1 MKSFVLP
8 LALLPLLVLANGAPD
23 VVAAE
28 VTAKSKVA
36 GGQRHTSFPRTHRA
50 NQHRHRMPSA
60 AASGQV
66 GTASYY
72 KHGQSVA
79 SGGRFN
85 PNAMTAAH
93 PTLPFGTRVRV
104 THLASGRT
112 VEVRINDRGPFIAG
126 RILDLSKAAADI
138 IGLTASGIARV
149 SMTVL
154 GR

>member
-1 MKSFVLP
+1 MRSFVLP
-8 LALLPLLVLANGAPD
+8 PALLLLLAIGAPD
-23 VVAAE
+23 VAAAE

-36 GGQRHTSFPRTHRA
+36 GGQRYAGFPRTQRA
-50 NQHRHRMPSA
+50 NQNRRRVPA
-60 AASGQV
+60 PAASGQI
-66 GTASYY
+66 GTASFY
-72 KHGQSVA
+72 KHGQFVA

-85 PNAMTAAH
+85 PGAMTAAH

-104 THLASGRT
+104 THLGSGRT

-126 RILDLSKAAADI
+126 RILDLSRAAADI
-138 IGLTASGIARV
+138 IGLTASGVARV

>member
-1 MKSFVLP
+1 MKSFVLLP
-8 LALLPLLVLANGAPD
+8 ALLPLLVFTYDASDA
-23 VVAAE
+23 VAGG
-28 VTAKSKVA
+28 VTAKSKVVA
-36 GGQRHTSFPRTHRA
+36 GQRHANLPRTHR
-50 NQHRHRMPSA
+50 RHRVPHA
-60 AASGQV
+60 AAGQV

-72 KHGQSVA
+72 KHGQFVA

-85 PNAMTAAH
+85 PGAMTAAH

-104 THLASGRT
+104 THLGSGRT

-138 IGLTASGIARV
+138 IGLTASGVARV

>member
-1 MKSFVLP
+1 MKSLVLP
-8 LALLPLLVLANGAPD
+8 PALLPLLVLACGTPD
-23 VVAAE
+23 LVAAE

-36 GGQRHTSFPRTHRA
+36 GGHANLSRSQRAIQNRQRK
-50 NQHRHRMPSA
+50 PSP

-72 KHGQSVA
+72 KHGQFVA

-85 PNAMTAAH
+85 PGAMTAAH

-104 THLASGRT
+104 THLGSGRT

-138 IGLTASGIARV
+138 IGLTASGVARV

>member
-1 MKSFVLP
+1 MKSLILP
-8 LALLPLLVLANGAPD
+8 TALLPLLVLACGTPD

-36 GGQRHTSFPRTHRA
+36 GGHANLSRSHRA
-50 NQHRHRMPSA
+50 NQNRQRKPSP

-72 KHGQSVA
+72 KHGQFVA

-85 PNAMTAAH
+85 PSAMTAAH

-104 THLASGRT
+104 THLGSGRT

-138 IGLTASGIARV
+138 IGLTASGVARV
-149 SMTVL
+149 SMMVL

>member
-1 MKSFVLP
+1 MRSFVLTP
-8 LALLPLLVLANGAPD
+8 ALLPFLVLASGVPD
-23 VVAAE
+23 AVAAE
-28 VTAKSKVA
+28 VSAKGKVA
-36 GGQRHTSFPRTHRA
+36 GGQRYADLPRTHRA
-50 NQHRHRMPSA
+50 NQNRRRTSSPR
-60 AASGQV
+60 ASGQV
-66 GTASYY
+66 GMASYY
-72 KHGQSVA
+72 RHGQVVA

-85 PNAMTAAH
+85 PSAMTAAH

-104 THLASGRT
+104 MHLGSGRT

-138 IGLTASGIARV
+138 IGLTASGVARV

>member
-1 MKSFVLP
+1 MRSLVLP
-8 LALLPLLVLANGAPD
+8 PALLPLLVVACGAPD
-23 VVAAE
+23 AAAE

-36 GGQRHTSFPRTHRA
+36 GGLRQAGFLHTHRA
-50 NQHRHRMPSA
+50 HANRQRP
-60 AASGQV
+60 AASGQI
-66 GTASYY
+66 GMASYY
-72 KHGQSVA
+72 KHGQFVA

-85 PNAMTAAH
+85 PGAMTAAH

-126 RILDLSKAAADI
+126 RILDLSKAAADF
-138 IGLTASGIARV
+138 IGLTASGVARV
-149 SMTVL
+149 SMTIL

>member
-1 MKSFVLP
+1 MKSLVLP
-8 LALLPLLVLANGAPD
+8 PALLPLLVLACGTPN

-28 VTAKSKVA
+28 VTAKSKV
-36 GGQRHTSFPRTHRA
+36 GGGHANLSRSHRA
-50 NQHRHRMPSA
+50 NQNRQRKLSP

-72 KHGQSVA
+72 KHGQVVA

-85 PNAMTAAH
+85 PSAMTAAH

-104 THLASGRT
+104 THLGSGRT

-138 IGLTASGIARV
+138 IGLTASGVARV

>member
-1 MKSFVLP
+1 MKALVLP
-8 LALLPLLVLANGAPD
+8 PALLPLLVFACGATD
-23 VVAAE
+23 AVAGQ

-36 GGQRHTSFPRTHRA
+36 GGQGHANLARTKSA
-50 NQHRHRMPSA
+50 NRNRHRVSSH

-72 KHGQSVA
+72 KHGQVVA

-85 PNAMTAAH
+85 PGAMTAAH

-104 THLASGRT
+104 THLGSGRS

-138 IGLTASGIARV
+138 IGLTASGVARV